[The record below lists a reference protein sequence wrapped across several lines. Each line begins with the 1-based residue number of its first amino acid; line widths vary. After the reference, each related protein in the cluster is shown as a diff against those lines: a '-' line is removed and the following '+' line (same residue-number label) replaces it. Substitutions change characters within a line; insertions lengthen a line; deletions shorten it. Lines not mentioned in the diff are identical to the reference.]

1 MSQVR
6 PPRIPCPKETLRRLR
21 IRRDHKAPTL
31 LMAEQ
36 ENNTR
41 QNSLIIF
48 LSESKHTNEQDLSYG
63 QGTMPTMQ
71 SANALER
78 ETENFHL

>member
-1 MSQVR
+1 MPQMR
-6 PPRIPCPKETLRRLR
+6 PPRIPRPKETLRRMR

-31 LMAEQ
+31 LLAEQ

-41 QNSLIIF
+41 QNSLVLL
-48 LSESKHTNEQDLSYG
+48 LSESKHTIEQGLHYG

-71 SANALER
+71 STNALER
-78 ETENFHL
+78 QTEDFHL